1 MPIQKL
7 TIMIFNFQKKM
18 KKEKEIKIQR
28 GYSIVAIINHQK
40 EKFIVKVG

>member
-18 KKEKEIKIQR
+18 KKEIRIQR